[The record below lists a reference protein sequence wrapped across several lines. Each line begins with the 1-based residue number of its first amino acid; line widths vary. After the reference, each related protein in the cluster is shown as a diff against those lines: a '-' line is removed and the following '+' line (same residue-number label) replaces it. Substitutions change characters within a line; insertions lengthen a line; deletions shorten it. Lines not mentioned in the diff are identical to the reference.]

1 MKIPILTRKNRE
13 KKADEG
19 QHATMFFSYI
29 MVKETRIYQL
39 QPEPTRGDI
48 PKIDFSDVKND
59 DFAAFPFN
67 F

>member
-1 MKIPILTRKNRE
+1 MKIPILTRKNR
-13 KKADEG
+13 KKIAPDRT
-19 QHATMFFSYI
+19 HVTMFFSYI